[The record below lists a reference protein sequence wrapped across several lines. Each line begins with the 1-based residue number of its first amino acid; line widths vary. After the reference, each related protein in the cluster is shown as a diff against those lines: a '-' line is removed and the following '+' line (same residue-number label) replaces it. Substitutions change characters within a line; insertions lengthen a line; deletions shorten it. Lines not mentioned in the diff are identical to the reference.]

1 MDLGKVEQM
10 MTLMRRHGM
19 QELEI
24 EDGDQKIRVVCATSP
39 VAQMGMGQVTYAPA
53 HHHMAPAYAEAP
65 AQVQPAATAPAASR
79 NKGREIRSPF
89 VGTFYAASS
98 PNAEVF
104 VKVGQRVNKGDVLCI
119 IEAMKLMNEIEAE
132 ESGTVTD
139 ILIKNGETAE
149 FDQVL
154 FIME

>member
-24 EDGDQKIRVVCATSP
+24 EEGDQKIRVVCATSP
-39 VAQMGMGQVTYAPA
+39 VAPMGIAPMAYAPA
-53 HHHMAPAYAEAP
+53 PQMHPAYSEAP
-65 AQVQPAATAPAASR
+65 ATAAPSAAPASSR
-79 NKGREIRSPF
+79 SSGREIRSPF

-98 PNAEVF
+98 PTSEPF
-104 VKVGQRVNKGDVLCI
+104 VKVGQRINKGDVLCI

-132 ESGTVTD
+132 ESGTITQ
-139 ILIKNGETAE
+139 IMIKNGETAE

-154 FIME
+154 FMME